1 MDLEAATKLAAR
13 AHAGQADKAGHP
25 YTEHVFAVR
34 DLLAPHG
41 EHAQMAGV
49 LHDTLED
56 TDLTADD
63 LRAYGCP
70 EEVVRAVEAVTKQ
83 PGESYEDAVR
93 RAAADPLGRLVK
105 LADNAHNSD
114 ERRLAL
120 LPEEKAVR
128 LRAKYAKARA
138 LLNETKEN

>member
-1 MDLEAATKLAAR
+1 MDLQEATQLAAQ
-13 AHAGQADKAGHP
+13 AHAGQVDKAGRP
-25 YTEHVFAVR
+25 YSEHVFAVR

-41 EHAQMAGV
+41 PHAQMAGV

-63 LRAYGCP
+63 LRAHGCP
-70 EEVVRAVEAVTKQ
+70 EEVIRAVEAVTKQ
-83 PGESYEDAVR
+83 AGETYEDAVH

-114 ERRLAL
+114 EGRLAL
-120 LPEEKAVR
+120 LPMEKADR
-128 LRAKYAKARA
+128 LRVKYARARI
-138 LLNETKEN
+138 LLNATQES

>member
-1 MDLEAATKLAAR
+1 
-13 AHAGQADKAGHP
+13 
-25 YTEHVFAVR
+25 
-34 DLLAPHG
+34 
-41 EHAQMAGV
+41 MAGV

-63 LRAYGCP
+63 LRAHGYP

-83 PGESYEDAVR
+83 AGESYEDAVR

-114 ERRLAL
+114 EERLAL
-120 LPEEKAVR
+120 LPEGKATR

-138 LLNETKEN
+138 LLNEPEEK